1 MRDCRYVK
9 YKPTLDNT
17 TRYNER
23 QPMLIL
29 YFYNIWAC
37 ITSENDWYL
46 QINING
52 SAKIK
57 MGLHYWN
64 MGIDVSSGTPTLRK
78 NFNEHHCLLVP
89 ELIKVGLSLP
99 EADPIFAII
108 ASQWLDVNPDL
119 VTGKPIFK
127 KPKVDY

>member
-1 MRDCRYVK
+1 
-9 YKPTLDNT
+9 
-17 TRYNER
+17 
-23 QPMLIL
+23 
-29 YFYNIWAC
+29 
-37 ITSENDWYL
+37 
-46 QINING
+46 
-52 SAKIK
+52 

-78 NFNEHHCLLVP
+78 NFNKHHYLLVP